1 MRCQLSPHCFL
12 PLLMHR
18 GNEDSRL
25 LDCSRMATG
34 SDRTGSRHSEQSL
47 PDPLHFVHILAA
59 EVRLAR
65 NPDCSDCSRADFRLL
80 IPTSDCSFPT
90 SDCCEGFLIF
100 PFAAVVRLSIHLS
113 ESPFRIPVAKDDL
126 FRITTWANRT
136 SDPSSGV

>member
-1 MRCQLSPHCFL
+1 
-12 PLLMHR
+12 
-18 GNEDSRL
+18 
-25 LDCSRMATG
+25 MATG

-126 FRITTWANRT
+126 FPTNVLRAVCWAILGAAGHTNETTGTLRGWEQSR
-136 SDPSSGV
+136 P

>member
-1 MRCQLSPHCFL
+1 
-12 PLLMHR
+12 
-18 GNEDSRL
+18 
-25 LDCSRMATG
+25 MATG

-136 SDPSSGV
+136 SALLRPPNRLQTSLP